1 MNKAVF
7 SDNFAYFVNTYS
19 NANTPAK
26 ITVNETKTKKELRVL
41 QDNAALKSKL
51 KEYAFAKKEFMKVH
65 TASDYEST
73 LGS

>member
-51 KEYAFAKKEFMKVH
+51 KEYV
-65 TASDYEST
+65 
-73 LGS
+73 LLRRNL